1 MALKPFL
8 TVALESA
15 LNNYIRLDLDV
26 GELLSPLAGKV
37 IGLTIE
43 PFGETLYL
51 CPTDNTIQVLDDYP
65 ESPDT
70 RISGSLWALGLM
82 GISARP
88 MRSVF
93 SGEVRIEGDTTIGRR
108 FQELF
113 DKLDIDL
120 EEKLSRFT
128 GDVIAHQIGN
138 FFRTGARWTRQSIRT
153 FELNLGEFLQE
164 ETRALPA
171 GPEAEIFYRHV
182 DQLRAD
188 FDRLNSRT
196 ERLENVLTR
205 PPLTPGE

>member
-1 MALKPFL
+1 
-8 TVALESA
+8 
-15 LNNYIRLDLDV
+15 
-26 GELLSPLAGKV
+26 
-37 IGLTIE
+37 
-43 PFGETLYL
+43 
-51 CPTDNTIQVLDDYP
+51 
-65 ESPDT
+65 
-70 RISGSLWALGLM
+70 
-82 GISARP
+82 

-128 GDVIAHQIGN
+128 GDLIAHQIGN
-138 FFRTGARWTRQSIRT
+138 VFRTGARWTQESIRT

-164 ETRALPA
+164 ETRDLPA

-188 FDRLNSRT
+188 FDRLNSQI

-205 PPLTPGE
+205 QPFTPSK

>member
-65 ESPDT
+65 DAPDT

-82 GISARP
+82 GISTKP

-93 SGEVRIEGDTTIGRR
+93 SGEVRIEGDTTTGRR

-138 FFRTGARWTRQSIRT
+138 LFRTGARWTRESIRT

-164 ETRALPA
+164 ETRDLPA

-188 FDRLNSRT
+188 FDRLNSRI

-205 PPLTPGE
+205 QPPTPSK

>member
-82 GISARP
+82 GISAKP

-138 FFRTGARWTRQSIRT
+138 VFRTGARWTQESIRT

-164 ETRALPA
+164 ETRDLPA

-188 FDRLNSRT
+188 FDRLNSRI
-196 ERLENVLTR
+196 ERLEISLTR
-205 PPLTPGE
+205 QPFTPSK